1 VARDLTIIFLFP
13 DFFANLSK
21 HRICRNQARHEYSAY
36 SPQTSGYNRRVR
48 YRHIML
54 NDASDFS
61 RSGLSD
67 THLHRTLSN
76 GSLSAQEAIS
86 DSNSDGGEDSEED
99 EFVYPGVTSAAQAEA
114 ATPSHSTLLQRHP
127 SPAQLESLYAAASSG
142 DLSLLKKLFRNAL
155 QTGDVEAFALANDAS
170 SRTGLTALHAA
181 ANRGFLDVVKWCKPP
196 NSIAVRY
203 LLMDL
208 WQWWR
213 TAALFPTLR
222 IKKARLIRQHHTDYT
237 NTNSSSQTALHKSA
251 LQGHLSIVM
260 YLLPDK
266 ADVHARDADGWT
278 ALHNAC
284 SKVRSVLLVV
294 FLRDSHHLIHGRVI
308 SML

>member
-1 VARDLTIIFLFP
+1 
-13 DFFANLSK
+13 
-21 HRICRNQARHEYSAY
+21 
-36 SPQTSGYNRRVR
+36 
-48 YRHIML
+48 ML
-54 NDASDFS
+54 NDASNFS
-61 RSGLSD
+61 GSTRSGLSD

-76 GSLSAQEAIS
+76 GSLPAQEAIS
-86 DSNSDGGEDSEED
+86 DSNSDGGDEDSEED
-99 EFVYPGVTSAAQAEA
+99 EFVYPGVASAAQAETA
-114 ATPSHSTLLQRHP
+114 MPSHATPLQRHP

-142 DLSLLKKLFRNAL
+142 DLSLLKTLFRHAL

-196 NSIAVRY
+196 NFTAVRY
-203 LLMDL
+203 LLMDQ

-213 TAALFPTLR
+213 TVALFLTLR
-222 IKKARLIRQHHTDYT
+222 IKKARLIKQHHIDYT
-237 NTNSSSQTALHKSA
+237 DTNSSNQTALHKSA

-284 SKVRSVLLVV
+284 SKVRRVLIVV
-294 FLRDSHHLIHGRVI
+294 FSRDSYHPIHDRVI